1 MSRVLRQEGGPDV
14 GRLTVEEETVSTRK
28 DDTGNTM
35 IVAVG
40 VLMVVGIVATS
51 VWVKTL
57 GGLDQAAFEQ
67 KRFAAFSVAN
77 TGFDVA
83 LFRLEQWDFDLM
95 PPVGSVVFT
104 GTGSTADG
112 DYGYTVVRTATR
124 RWTITAT
131 GRNATD
137 QSVRSIKADVYT
149 VSRYTHG
156 IYSRDT
162 MTLNGNPDQLCEF
175 TSSPTGGSDL
185 DCPPD
190 DNSLLGS
197 SGTIQCQG
205 AGWDEISM
213 TVYPPSG
220 GADTACL
227 DEDGS
232 NVIQADSP
240 YEFQPIT
247 APPSDARVLP
257 GCTVLSCTM
266 TPGMFATLAPGNYA
280 VRDLVVGS
288 GSDQDLCRA
297 PLPVGQSVK
306 IYVTGTLTFAD
317 GVYINVRAQG
327 GGPREGC
334 NTFPPVGPWI
344 DTSDSGRYAP
354 TAPPSDFIVI
364 RTCSGQPDAEIVRQG
379 NSQPVASM
387 VLDAMCSR
395 MTSNGGPHFLLFGA
409 ALLDQFRINGSLRL
423 LAYDTNLANLREFQ
437 GYRVTKWR
445 EVPPQPEL
453 LPAIPAP

>member
-1 MSRVLRQEGGPDV
+1 M
-14 GRLTVEEETVSTRK
+14 RK
-28 DDTGNTM
+28 RYDESGNTM

-40 VLMVVGIVATS
+40 VLMIVGIVATS

-77 TGFDVA
+77 TGFDAA
-83 LFRLEQWDFDLM
+83 LFRLEQWDFDRM
-95 PPVGSVVFT
+95 PPVGQVVFQ
-104 GTGSTADG
+104 GTGQTSDG
-112 DYGYTVVRTATR
+112 EYGYTVVRTATR

-156 IYSRDT
+156 IYTRDS
-162 MTLNGNPDQLCEF
+162 MVLNGNPDQLCEF
-175 TSSPTGGSDL
+175 TSSTAGGSDL

-190 DNSLLGS
+190 DNSLLGT
-197 SGTIQCQG
+197 SGAIRCQG

-213 TVYPPSG
+213 TIYPPSG
-220 GADTACL
+220 SAEEQCVAS
-227 DEDGS
+227 DGS
-232 NVIQADSP
+232 NVNQADSP

-247 APPSDARVLP
+247 EPPADARPLP
-257 GCTVLSCTM
+257 GCTVQSCTIS
-266 TPGMFATLAPGNYA
+266 PQMFSSLAPGTYT

-288 GSDQDLCRA
+288 ARDQNLCRA
-297 PLPVGQSVK
+297 PLPAGQSVK

-317 GVYINVRAQG
+317 GVYINVKAQG
-327 GGPREGC
+327 GGSREGC
-334 NTFPPVGPWI
+334 STFPQVGSWVE
-344 DTSDSGRYAP
+344 TGGSRRYAP

-395 MTSNGGPHFLLFGA
+395 MTDNGGPHFLLFGA

-445 EVPPQPEL
+445 EIPPQPEL
-453 LPAIPAP
+453 LPPPPPQAAP